1 MIKTILKKEIKETL
15 FSMKGVIWFFVVT
28 ILFSAM
34 NFAAVSVKE
43 LSLMAQTE
51 QMVAFMKLVFEIGSF
66 IAVIL
71 AAVSFSHEREEET
84 LEALLLTPSSNIQL
98 LMGKLSASL
107 FMSFWIFA
115 FGVPYLFGLGYRSN
129 ETTVSILLLFLLGM
143 LLSAAYSMIAEGL
156 SILLGNSRSAVI
168 TSVVVVVITGLPILM
183 STAMKKAGFAYY
195 LNRISPLS
203 NLFNIW
209 KEVIINHR
217 NVGFVS
223 LNLIMMVLFF
233 LVSLCFL
240 SYCSKKLT
248 FQGGE

>member
-1 MIKTILKKEIKETL
+1 MIRTILKKEIKETL

-28 ILFSAM
+28 ILFSVM

-107 FMSFWIFA
+107 FMR
-115 FGVPYLFGLGYRSN
+115 P
-129 ETTVSILLLFLLGM
+129 
-143 LLSAAYSMIAEGL
+143 
-156 SILLGNSRSAVI
+156 
-168 TSVVVVVITGLPILM
+168 
-183 STAMKKAGFAYY
+183 
-195 LNRISPLS
+195 
-203 NLFNIW
+203 
-209 KEVIINHR
+209 
-217 NVGFVS
+217 
-223 LNLIMMVLFF
+223 
-233 LVSLCFL
+233 
-240 SYCSKKLT
+240 
-248 FQGGE
+248 